1 MLMYNGNLA
10 RGPAAFGVEVTQN
23 RVRPAGPLPRSGTQ
37 KQVRSRWKSG
47 ARLRSQKWV
56 RRRNRYASESRC
68 RDLRS
73 TQKRVR
79 FDGGFRRN
87 GYASAVRG
95 AGCSLGRALISAWI
109 TAWRHRY
116 PPFLAGTGAPARLAI
131 RFLAESGTLYGA
143 LPVEKPVGD
152 GGYPRRIRFAPAA
165 DTGSGGRRYGFG
177 PSLNRVR
184 IAAESGSRGG
194 DFPLLIN
201 GLGFTY
207 TVYK

>member
-1 MLMYNGNLA
+1 MGTRA
-10 RGPAAFGVEVTQN
+10 RFEVP
-23 RVRPAGPLPRSGTQ
+23 V
-37 KQVRSRWKSG
+37 VH
-47 ARLRSQKWV
+47 
-56 RRRNRYASESRC
+56 
-68 RDLRS
+68 
-73 TQKRVR
+73 
-79 FDGGFRRN
+79 
-87 GYASAVRG
+87 RG
-95 AGCSLGRALISAWI
+95 ANLFLRGQPPGGAVI
-109 TAWRHRY
+109 HR
-116 PPFLAGTGAPARLAI
+116 FRAGTGAAACLRTGDI
-131 RFLAESGTLYGA
+131 AESGTLWSV

-194 DFPLLIN
+194 DFPLRIN